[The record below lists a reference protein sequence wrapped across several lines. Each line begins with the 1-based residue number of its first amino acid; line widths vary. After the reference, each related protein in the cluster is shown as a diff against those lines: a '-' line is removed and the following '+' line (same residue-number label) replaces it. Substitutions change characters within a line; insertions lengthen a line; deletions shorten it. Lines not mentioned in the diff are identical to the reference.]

1 MQAQAAR
8 DSAQGTALRVTGK
21 SGAWLAK
28 NRAQAKTSDLSDRAR
43 ALQRRGRFWMARNRA
58 QPAAAMKAA
67 KARSARAAKQTRPR
81 VTSPFRRMGVF
92 ALAALVTA
100 MVIYVRSWY
109 SRRGGTAG
117 EFDTGDMRETASGRM
132 EPDTWP
138 RFEDRASDA
147 AAPTATR
154 SPTEPS

>member
-1 MQAQAAR
+1 
-8 DSAQGTALRVTGK
+8 LRVTGK

-28 NRAQAKTSDLSDRAR
+28 NRVQAKTSDLSDKAR

-58 QPAAAMKAA
+58 QPAAAKAA
-67 KARSARAAKQTRPR
+67 KARSTRAAKQTRQR
-81 VTSPFRRMGVF
+81 VTSPVRRVGVF

-117 EFDTGDMRETASGRM
+117 EPASGDMRETASGRM